1 MQMVFMNTLEK
12 RTEEGRVVA
21 GQVAIGETQGNWT
34 VCWTEPD
41 GSGERRNVWFEGTS
55 WEEMIAA
62 FRHGIAVVMGEGYEP
77 VLDGMLEEKRMAGGT
92 VSMLQ
97 CYGELHAREELFEA
111 LREWRRGKAVA
122 EKKAAYLVS
131 TNRLLW
137 MISAFVPH
145 TEEELK
151 QIPGW
156 GSNKSAAY
164 AADIIAVT
172 TRFDRLTT
180 FPLTWVPEELGAEAH
195 MKWLLKQ
202 KENKYRAELERHRA
216 KRDILNGVREGC
228 GLDELVAML
237 GIERRDL
244 IERIELLDHEGYD
257 MSPLLDRELQQL
269 PEEERQKIGRALQEV
284 GDRYLKPVLKQ
295 VYSESE
301 LQGKPLDPFYE
312 RLRLMRLRQKRI
324 AALAAM

>member
-1 MQMVFMNTLEK
+1 
-12 RTEEGRVVA
+12 
-21 GQVAIGETQGNWT
+21 
-34 VCWTEPD
+34 
-41 GSGERRNVWFEGTS
+41 
-55 WEEMIAA
+55 
-62 FRHGIAVVMGEGYEP
+62 
-77 VLDGMLEEKRMAGGT
+77 MAGGT

-164 AADIIAVT
+164 AAEIIAVT
-172 TRFDRLTT
+172 TQFERLTT
-180 FPLTWVPEELGAEAH
+180 FPLTWVPEALGTETH
-195 MKWLLKQ
+195 MKWLFKQ
-202 KENKYRAELERHRA
+202 KENKYRAELERYRA
-216 KRDILNGVREGC
+216 KRDILNGVREGR
-228 GLDELVAML
+228 GLDELVSTL

-244 IERIELLDHEGYD
+244 IERIELLDQEGYD
-257 MSPLLDRELQQL
+257 MTPLLNRELERL

-284 GDRYLKPVLKQ
+284 GDRYLKPVLMQ

-301 LQGKPLDPFYE
+301 LKGKPLDSFYE
-312 RLRLMRLRQKRI
+312 RLRLMRLRQKRV
-324 AALAAM
+324 AQLAAM